1 MSARPSVL
9 TDPEQLKELLG
20 VPFTPEQMAC
30 ITAPPAPQV
39 IVAGAGSGK
48 TTVMAARVVWLVGT
62 GAVAPE
68 QVLGLTFTNK
78 AAGELAERVR
88 TALARAGISD
98 PDPSPAEADSAG
110 GEPRISTYHAFAGQL
125 LKDHGLRIG
134 LEPSSRL
141 LADATRFQL
150 AARVLR
156 EAPGPYPSLTKSVPD
171 LVSDLLA
178 LDGELSEHL
187 VPPERLRAYDTE
199 LLSALADVKL
209 SNEDLRK
216 VPETVRGRLE
226 LLELVSRYRAAKRS
240 RDLLDF
246 GDQIALSAQLA
257 TTRPEVGALLREEF
271 RVVLL
276 DEYQD
281 TSVAQRLL
289 LSGLFGGGTGHAV
302 TAVGDPCQAIYGWRG
317 ASVANLDDFPEHFP
331 YADGRP
337 ATRFSLSENRRSGGR
352 LLDLANELAAP
363 LRAMHEGVE
372 ALRPAPGAERDGS
385 VRCAL
390 LETHAQELDWIGDSI
405 AHLVRTGTEP
415 REIAVL
421 CRSGGDFARIQA
433 VLVERDVPVEVVG
446 LSGLLHLPEVADLVA
461 VCEVLQDP
469 GANAALVR
477 LLIGPRWRIGARDL
491 ALLGRRART
500 LISRAPSSSD
510 DDRLAAAV
518 EGVDP
523 AEIVSLADALE
534 TFLDGAGQSAPD
546 QLPFSAAARVRFA
559 HLAQEL
565 RDLRRSLSDPLMD
578 VLHRV
583 LSTTGLDVELASSPH
598 ALAARRRETLSSF
611 MDVAAG
617 FASLDGEASLLAF
630 LAFLR
635 TAAQY
640 EKGLDHALPGGEN
653 TVKVLTAHKSKGLEW
668 DVVVVPDLSAGSFPK
683 EKAPEVWT
691 SYPKV
696 LPYALRGDA
705 PTLPPTPDWT
715 SPGLRAFKSALK
727 SHKAVEELR
736 LGYVTFTRP
745 RSLLL
750 ASGHWWGPTQK
761 KRRGPSTFLSALY
774 EHCAAGHGEIEAW
787 ADTPAPDAENP
798 ALSTDTTP
806 DHSWPLPLDPTSLT
820 LRREAA
826 TLVESYLHP
835 PSTTGDRGA
844 AGYPGTQGHPGRRGA
859 AGYQGAEGHPGTPGH
874 LGHLGDADHP
884 GTRGRRGGAG
894 YPGTPDGPEYR
905 ASRNHQT
912 SPEDPYLWPPHCED
926 PAYDEEP
933 PAPWPD
939 PADEPAGTALP
950 WPDSAGGAAR
960 ADAPWPDPAEEPAA
974 AEAARPQAGAGRGR
988 AVPAAAGGTPQGVRG
1003 TAPVSGRGGV
1013 GEEEAPPPP
1022 DDLWPGDGY
1031 RAAPGP
1037 RPTDPADA
1045 LWPEDDTWA
1054 APKPHPRPAAP
1065 GGDDALWP
1073 EGTEGPAPRPYPSA
1087 PADDLWPEAGDLAR
1101 RRPRSAASAPA
1112 DDLWPEDNDGT
1123 APRPYPSA
1131 PADDLWPEAEDLARP
1146 RPRPAAPAPDPDDL
1160 WPEAEAE
1167 AEAGAADGDW
1177 AAARP
1182 RPRPATPGR
1191 TDAPWPEAGPTPGPL
1206 TPEDARAIASWDRD
1220 LDALEGELRR
1230 AREAVRDV
1238 ELPSALS
1245 ASQLLRLA
1253 SDEQGF
1259 VRDLARPMPKP
1270 PQPAARQ
1277 GTRFHAWVESRF
1289 DELPLPHLDVL
1300 DPLTDLPGAQP
1311 PGGDGS
1317 DQDIADEADL
1327 DALKAA
1333 FERSPYADRTP
1344 YRMEVP
1350 VQLTLAGRVIRG
1362 RIDAVYRTTDAGA
1375 DADADGTGTTY
1386 EIVDWK
1392 TGRTTEADPLQ
1403 LAVYRLAWAEATN
1416 TPLAQVTAVF
1426 LHVRSGRVIRPRNL
1440 PDRARLEQILQ
1451 GKTDTESDHRTDG

>member
-20 VPFTPEQMAC
+20 IPFTPEQLAC
-30 ITAPPAPQV
+30 ITAPAAPQV

-88 TALARAGISD
+88 KALARAGITD
-98 PDPSPAEADSAG
+98 PDPPPGFAGPDAVG

-134 LEPSSRL
+134 LEPSARL

-156 EAPGPYPSLTKSVPD
+156 EAPGPYPALTKSVPD

-187 VPPERLRAYDTE
+187 VTPAELRAYDTE
-199 LLSALADVKL
+199 LLDALAGAKL
-209 SNEDLRK
+209 TNDDLRK
-216 VPETVRGRLE
+216 VPEAVRGRLE
-226 LLELVSRYRAAKRS
+226 LLELTERYRTAKRS

-246 GDQIALSAQLA
+246 SDQIALSAQLA

-289 LSGLFGGGTGHAV
+289 LSGLFGAGSGHAV

-331 YADGRP
+331 HADGSP

-363 LRAMHEGVE
+363 LRSMHEGVE
-372 ALRPAPGAERDGS
+372 ALRAAPGEEQAGT

-390 LETHAQELDWIGDSI
+390 LNTHAEELEWLADSV

-421 CRSGGDFARIQA
+421 CRSARDFAQIQA
-433 VLVERDVPVEVVG
+433 VLVARDVPVEVVG

-469 GANAALVR
+469 GANASLVR

-491 ALLGRRART
+491 ALLGRRARQ
-500 LISRAPSSSD
+500 LIGRTAGEVDPD
-510 DDRLAAAV
+510 ERLAAAV

-534 TFLDGAGQSAPD
+534 TFLDGSGSAAD
-546 QLPFSAAARVRFA
+546 DLPFSAAARVRFA

-583 LSTTGLDVELASSPH
+583 LAATGLDVELSASPH
-598 ALAARRRETLSSF
+598 ALAARRRESLSGF
-611 MDVAAG
+611 LDVAAG

-630 LAFLR
+630 LGFLR
-635 TAAQY
+635 TAVQY

-668 DVVVVPDLSAGSFPK
+668 DVVVVPDLCAGSFPK
-683 EKAPEVWT
+683 EKAPEPWT
-691 SYPKV
+691 SYAKV
-696 LPYALRGDA
+696 LPYGLRGDA
-705 PTLPPTPDWT
+705 ATLPADPAWT
-715 SPGLRAFKSALK
+715 SAGLKSFKAALK
-727 SHKAVEELR
+727 EHKAVEELR

-750 ASGHWWGPTQK
+750 ASAHWWGPTQK
-761 KRRGPSTFLSALY
+761 KRRGPSPFLSSLHD
-774 EHCAAGHGEIEAW
+774 HCVAGHGEIEAW
-787 ADTPAPDAENP
+787 AQEPDPDAENP
-798 ALSTDTTP
+798 SLATESTP
-806 DHSWPLPLDPTSLT
+806 DRSWPLPLDPDSLR

-826 TLVESYLHP
+826 ALVESHL
-835 PSTTGDRGA
+835 A
-844 AGYPGTQGHPGRRGA
+844 A
-859 AGYQGAEGHPGTPGH
+859 
-874 LGHLGDADHP
+874 
-884 GTRGRRGGAG
+884 
-894 YPGTPDGPEYR
+894 PDP
-905 ASRNHQT
+905 A
-912 SPEDPYLWPPHCED
+912 PAPDPYVWPPHCED
-926 PAYDEEP
+926 PSY
-933 PAPWPD
+933 
-939 PADEPAGTALP
+939 ADEPA
-950 WPDSAGGAAR
+950 SADTDLWA
-960 ADAPWPDPAEEPAA
+960 ADAPWAAPATAPHVPHAR
-974 AEAARPQAGAGRGR
+974 AEAGA
-988 AVPAAAGGTPQGVRG
+988 
-1003 TAPVSGRGGV
+1003 
-1013 GEEEAPPPP
+1013 
-1022 DDLWPGDGY
+1022 DLW
-1031 RAAPGP
+1031 A
-1037 RPTDPADA
+1037 
-1045 LWPEDDTWA
+1045 
-1054 APKPHPRPAAP
+1054 
-1065 GGDDALWP
+1065 GDDALP
-1073 EGTEGPAPRPYPSA
+1073 EPDDA
-1087 PADDLWPEAGDLAR
+1087 DLW
-1101 RRPRSAASAPA
+1101 AADAAFAAAPS
-1112 DDLWPEDNDGT
+1112 DG
-1123 APRPYPSA
+1123 AA
-1131 PADDLWPEAEDLARP
+1131 
-1146 RPRPAAPAPDPDDL
+1146 AAPAR
-1160 WPEAEAE
+1160 
-1167 AEAGAADGDW
+1167 AGAGSGAPDSEDPCAADPPPGVT
-1177 AAARP
+1177 AAPGVRGAAR
-1182 RPRPATPGR
+1182 
-1191 TDAPWPEAGPTPGPL
+1191 L
-1206 TPEDARAIASWDRD
+1206 TPEEARAIASWDRD

-1230 AREAVRDV
+1230 ARAAVRDV
-1238 ELPSALS
+1238 ELPAALS

-1253 SDEQGF
+1253 ADEQGF
-1259 VRDLARPMPKP
+1259 ARDLARPMPKP

-1289 DELPLPHLDVL
+1289 DELPLPLLDVL
-1300 DPLTDLPGAQP
+1300 DPATELP
-1311 PGGDGS
+1311 GS
-1317 DQDIADEADL
+1317 DQEIADEADL
-1327 DALKAA
+1327 DSLKAA
-1333 FERSPYADRTP
+1333 FERSEYAERTP
-1344 YRMEVP
+1344 HRMEVP
-1350 VQLTLAGRVIRG
+1350 VQLTLAGRVVRG
-1362 RIDAVYRTTDAGA
+1362 RIDAVYRND
-1375 DADADGTGTTY
+1375 DGSY

-1403 LAVYRLAWAEATN
+1403 LAVYRLAWAEATG
-1416 TPLAQVTAVF
+1416 TPLDRVAAAF

-1440 PDRARLEQILQ
+1440 PDRARLERILQ
-1451 GKTDTESDHRTDG
+1451 GEPATDSDRQPDS